1 MFVNQSKDSYD
12 RTTEQYVVAY
22 LDILGVTAR
31 IKQPDD
37 DMFSMNKLHNLYT
50 FSMELTQAIAIE
62 GNKDIKF
69 KIFSDNIIIAKK
81 TTTETLRDDIYC
93 VLSCVGHFQELAAS
107 DSVGWLFR
115 GAITIG
121 SLFIDD
127 VMVWG
132 KALLRAYEL

>member
-37 DMFSMNKLHNLYT
+37 DMLSMNKLHNLYT
-50 FSMELTQAIAIE
+50 FSMELTQKIAIE

-81 TTTETLRDDIYC
+81 TTSETEPNR
-93 VLSCVGHFQELAAS
+93 
-107 DSVGWLFR
+107 
-115 GAITIG
+115 
-121 SLFIDD
+121 
-127 VMVWG
+127 
-132 KALLRAYEL
+132 